1 MFIIIVL
8 NALIHVAVLH
18 RRFFFMW
25 TVIYIAPTARIAER
39 IKQRLTEEGFL
50 VQVRG
55 ISLSKNQFEI
65 VVPAGEVEE
74 VQEVLN
80 SILHR

>member
-1 MFIIIVL
+1 
-8 NALIHVAVLH
+8 
-18 RRFFFMW
+18 MW
-25 TVIYIAPTARIAER
+25 TVIYIAPTAKIAER
-39 IKQRLTEEGFL
+39 IKQRLSEEGFL
-50 VQVRG
+50 VQIRG